1 LLLPARSPNLNAHA
15 ERWVRSVK
23 DECLSKIIPF
33 GERSV
38 RRAMKD
44 YMAHYRSERNHQ
56 GKNNVLLFQQVA
68 DTRRDSPVR
77 CRDRLAGLCGTII
90 EKRRENRNLAIALC
104 FTDVGRARLPTG
116 VKRSVG
122 IE

>member
-1 LLLPARSPNLNAHA
+1 
-15 ERWVRSVK
+15 
-23 DECLSKIIPF
+23 
-33 GERSV
+33 
-38 RRAMKD
+38 MKD

-116 VKRSVG
+116 VKRSIG
-122 IE
+122 IEWLPDQCARIYTDPGPRGSRSPGRNAASRNSHSDPAILLPQ